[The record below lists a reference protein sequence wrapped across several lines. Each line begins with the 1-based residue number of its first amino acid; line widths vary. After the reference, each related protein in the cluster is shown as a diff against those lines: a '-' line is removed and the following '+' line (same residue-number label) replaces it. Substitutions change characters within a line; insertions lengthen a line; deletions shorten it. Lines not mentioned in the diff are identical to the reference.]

1 MVSEQPQRRSDTWME
16 TTPHTGGP
24 PRSETTGAGAS
35 AARPQS
41 SSSPDIGATAQNIAQ
56 QTQETAGHVLDQ
68 AKEQATSRLTMQ
80 KDRAVESLGTV
91 VEALRQTSKQLH
103 QSDQHGIAQYADEAA
118 ERVEQFSHDLQYKD
132 VRTLMRDVE
141 NYARE
146 QPALFLGGAFILG
159 LAAAR
164 FLKSSAQSG
173 DENTMSRS
181 GNGMRS
187 YGTSYGNRPGN
198 TYGGYSGGNTQ
209 TGQYRAFDSGERNRS
224 TGGREMH

>member
-91 VEALRQTSKQLH
+91 VEGWANEQATASKR
-103 QSDQHGIAQYADEAA
+103 SAWYRPICRRSSG
-118 ERVEQFSHDLQYKD
+118 
-132 VRTLMRDVE
+132 
-141 NYARE
+141 AR
-146 QPALFLGGAFILG
+146 
-159 LAAAR
+159 
-164 FLKSSAQSG
+164 
-173 DENTMSRS
+173 
-181 GNGMRS
+181 
-187 YGTSYGNRPGN
+187 
-198 TYGGYSGGNTQ
+198 
-209 TGQYRAFDSGERNRS
+209 
-224 TGGREMH
+224 